1 MKPVNDSYVV
11 VTEFGSVLV
20 TVNPQAR
27 NGLEN
32 ELLQFAAATE
42 EDHRAA
48 DFETPL
54 RAFAAK
60 MVDIIEGAGFEGVDV
75 SGKMR
80 DMLVREKATSELG
93 RIERWAR
100 DNLAQPS

>member
-1 MKPVNDSYVV
+1 MKPVSKKYVV

-20 TVNPQAR
+20 TLNPAAQ
-27 NGLEN
+27 NGLVN
-32 ELLQFAAATE
+32 ELLQLAAATE
-42 EDHRAA
+42 EDHKAA

-60 MVDIIEGAGFEGVDV
+60 MVDIIEAAGFEGVEM
-75 SGKMR
+75 SGMMR
-80 DMLVREKATSELG
+80 DMMVREKATSELG

-100 DNLAQPS
+100 DNL

>member
-1 MKPVNDSYVV
+1 MKPVSKRYVV

-20 TVNPQAR
+20 TLNPAAQ
-27 NGLEN
+27 NGLAN

-42 EDHRAA
+42 EDHQAA

-60 MVDIIEGAGFEGVDV
+60 MVDIIEAAGFEGVEM
-75 SGKMR
+75 SGTMR
-80 DMLVREKATSELG
+80 DMMVREKATSELG

-100 DNLAQPS
+100 DNL